1 MSDYVLF
8 YPTDD
13 IMEVDR
19 DSECDSDGDEVDS
32 DTDSFA
38 SHCMP
43 EDIEKRIYI
52 TTDNASNISKAVEQS
67 TLTHIRCFA
76 RVINLSGQSGLKCVS
91 RMLAGIRSVV
101 KLFRKSYKAKYALQI
116 SKCIKTSPNFPTG
129 FGTPC

>member
-1 MSDYVLF
+1 MSNYVLF

-13 IMEVDR
+13 IKGVEKDGK
-19 DSECDSDGDEVDS
+19 CDSDGNEVDS

-67 TLTHIRCFA
+67 RLTHIRCFA
-76 RVINLSGQSGLKCVS
+76 HVINLPVQSRLKCVS

-101 KLFRKSYKAKYALQI
+101 KLFRKSYKAKYALQV
-116 SKCIKTSPNFPTG
+116 SKCIKTSSNFPAG

>member
-1 MSDYVLF
+1 
-8 YPTDD
+8 
-13 IMEVDR
+13 MEVDR
-19 DSECDSDGDEVDS
+19 DSECDSDGDEVDT

-67 TLTHIRCFA
+67 RLTHIRCFA
-76 RVINLSGQSGLKCVS
+76 HVINLSVQSGLKCVS

-101 KLFRKSYKAKYALQI
+101 KLFRKSYKAKYALQV
-116 SKCIKTSPNFPTG
+116 SKCINTSSNFPAG
-129 FGTPC
+129 FWIPCLSIVAWGQW